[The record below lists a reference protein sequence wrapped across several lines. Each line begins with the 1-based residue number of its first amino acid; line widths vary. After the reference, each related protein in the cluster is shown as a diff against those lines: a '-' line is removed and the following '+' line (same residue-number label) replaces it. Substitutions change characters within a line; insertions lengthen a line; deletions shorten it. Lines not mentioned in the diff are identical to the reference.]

1 MQPRSN
7 LLDPEICYR
16 ALVTRDARFDGRFF
30 TGVRTTG
37 IYCRPVCPAQTPKPE
52 NVTFYP
58 SAAAAEAAGFRSC
71 LRCRPERA
79 PSTTPAH
86 PLVDRAMAI
95 IAEGPDPEG
104 SGLDGAAL
112 AARLGV
118 GERQLRR
125 LFAAH
130 LGASPK
136 AVVQTRRH
144 LLARQLV
151 VETDLPLTAVALAAG
166 FDSLRRFNHVFR
178 TLYGRPP
185 SQMRRSVARQAGHNG
200 GDQRGLTLSLP
211 YRPPYDWPGII
222 AVLKAHAIPG
232 VEVVTDDGYARIIT
246 LGGHHGTVVVSPG
259 SAHSLTARIDFPA
272 LRFVPRIVANLR
284 RIFDLG
290 ADPGPIDAVL
300 AGDPLLA
307 PLVAARPGLR
317 VPGAWNAFELAVRVI
332 LGQQVS
338 VAAGGR
344 LAGKL
349 VALCGTPVET
359 TIPGLTGLFPTPER
373 LVAEAEVLSL
383 HLNMPRARAAAI
395 VNLARAVAET
405 PDLLER
411 GEGLDGS
418 VRRLCAVAGIGR
430 WTAQCI
436 ALFALREPDAFP
448 PRDVGLQRALGLTDR
463 QLMARAES
471 WRPWRAYAAMHL
483 WMVALGLAG
492 GATPSIESNA
502 DDLVA

>member
-1 MQPRSN
+1 LEPG
-7 LLDPEICYR
+7 ICYR
-16 ALVTRDARFDGRFF
+16 ALLTRDARFDGRFF

-58 SAAAAEAAGFRSC
+58 SAAAAELAGFRSC

-79 PSTTPAH
+79 PVTAPAH
-86 PLVDRAMAI
+86 PIVERAMAI
-95 IAEGPDPEG
+95 IAEGHDPDGP
-104 SGLDGAAL
+104 GLAE
-112 AARLGV
+112 RLGV

-136 AVVQTRRH
+136 AVMQTRRH

-151 VETDLPLTAVALAAG
+151 VETDLPLTEVALAAG
-166 FDSLRRFNHVFR
+166 FDSLRRFNHVFL
-178 TLYGRPP
+178 TLYGQPP
-185 SQMRRSVARQAGHNG
+185 SRMRRSAGRPDG
-200 GDQRGLTLSLP
+200 RGLTLSLP
-211 YRPPYDWPGII
+211 YRPPYDWKGII

-232 VEVVTDDGYARIIT
+232 VEVVTDEAYARIIT
-246 LGGHHGTVVVSPG
+246 LDGHHGTVVVSPG
-259 SAHSLTARIDFPA
+259 GAHSLSARIDCPK
-272 LRFVPRIVANLR
+272 LRLLPQIVARLR

-300 AGDPLLA
+300 AGDAGLA

-317 VPGAWNAFELAVRVI
+317 VPGAWDGFELAVRVI

-349 VALCGTPVET
+349 VDLFGTPVET
-359 TIPGLTGLFPTPER
+359 IIPGLTALFPTPAR
-373 LVAEAEVLSL
+373 LVAEAEVISL
-383 HLNMPRARAAAI
+383 RLNMPRARAAAI
-395 VNLARAVAET
+395 VNLACAVMAK

-411 GEGLDGS
+411 GAGLDAS
-418 VRRLCAVAGIGR
+418 VQRLCAVPGIGS

-448 PRDVGLQRALGLTDR
+448 PRDVGLQRALGLADR
-463 QLMARAES
+463 PLLARADN

-483 WMVALGLAG
+483 WMVALG
-492 GATPSIESNA
+492 ATPSIESNA

>member
-1 MQPRSN
+1 
-7 LLDPEICYR
+7 
-16 ALVTRDARFDGRFF
+16 
-30 TGVRTTG
+30 
-37 IYCRPVCPAQTPKPE
+37 
-52 NVTFYP
+52 
-58 SAAAAEAAGFRSC
+58 
-71 LRCRPERA
+71 
-79 PSTTPAH
+79 
-86 PLVDRAMAI
+86 
-95 IAEGPDPEG
+95 
-104 SGLDGAAL
+104 
-112 AARLGV
+112 
-118 GERQLRR
+118 
-125 LFAAH
+125 
-130 LGASPK
+130 
-136 AVVQTRRH
+136 
-144 LLARQLV
+144 LV

-232 VEVVTDDGYARIIT
+232 VEVVMDDGYARIIT

>member
-1 MQPRSN
+1 MHSSSTP
-7 LLDPEICYR
+7 LDPELCYR
-16 ALVTRDARFDGRFF
+16 ALLTRDARFDGRFF

-37 IYCRPVCPAQTPKPE
+37 IYCRPICPAQTPKPQ
-52 NVTFYP
+52 NVAFYP
-58 SAAAAEAAGFRSC
+58 SAAAAEVAGFRSC

-79 PSTTPAH
+79 PTTAPAH
-86 PLVDRAMAI
+86 PAVERAMAV
-95 IAEGPDPEG
+95 IAEGHDPNG
-104 SGLDGAAL
+104 RSL
-112 AARLGV
+112 AERLGV

-136 AVVQTRRH
+136 AVVQTRRN

-151 VETDLPLTAVALAAG
+151 VETDLPLTDVALAAG
-166 FDSLRRFNHVFR
+166 FDSLRRFNHVFL
-178 TLYGRPP
+178 TLYGQPP
-185 SQMRRSVARQAGHNG
+185 SQMRRSAARPRDG
-200 GDQRGLTLSLP
+200 RGLTLSLP

-232 VEVVTDDGYARIIT
+232 VEVVTDDAYARIIT
-246 LGGHHGTVVVSPG
+246 LCGHHGTVVISPG
-259 SAHSLTARIDFPA
+259 GPDSLSAQIDFPV
-272 LRFVPRIVANLR
+272 LRFLPRIVANLR
-284 RIFDLG
+284 RIFDLA

-300 AGDPLLA
+300 GGDAGLA
-307 PLVAARPGLR
+307 GLVAARPGLR
-317 VPGAWNAFELAVRVI
+317 VPGAWNGFELAVRVI

-338 VAAGGR
+338 VAAGSR

-349 VALCGTPVET
+349 VALFGTPVET
-359 TIPGLTGLFPTPER
+359 AIPGLTGLFPTPAR
-373 LVAEAEVLSL
+373 LVAEAEGLSL

-395 VNLARAVAET
+395 VNLARAATET

-411 GEGLDGS
+411 GEGLETS
-418 VRRLCAVAGIGR
+418 VRRLCAVPGIGP
-430 WTAQCI
+430 WTAHCI

-463 QLMARAES
+463 QLMARADA

-483 WMVALGLAG
+483 WMVALGLSRAD
-492 GATPSIESNA
+492 TPSIESNA

>member
-1 MQPRSN
+1 MHPQATP
-7 LLDPEICYR
+7 LDPELCYR
-16 ALVTRDARFDGRFF
+16 ALLTRDARFDGRFF
-30 TGVRTTG
+30 TGVSTTG
-37 IYCRPVCPAQTPKPE
+37 IYCRPVCPAQTPKWE

-58 SAAAAEAAGFRSC
+58 SAAAAEVAGFRSC

-79 PSTTPAH
+79 PSTAPGH
-86 PLVDRAMAI
+86 PLVERAMAI
-95 IAEGPDPEG
+95 IAEGHDPDGP
-104 SGLDGAAL
+104 DL
-112 AARLGV
+112 AERLGL
-118 GERQLRR
+118 GARQLRR

-136 AVVQTRRH
+136 AVMQTRRN

-151 VETDLPLTAVALAAG
+151 VETDLPLTDVALAAG
-166 FDSLRRFNHVFR
+166 FDSLRRFNHVFL
-178 TLYGRPP
+178 TLYGQPP
-185 SQMRRSVARQAGHNG
+185 SLMRRSATRARDG
-200 GDQRGLTLSLP
+200 RGLTLSLP

-232 VEVVTDDGYARIIT
+232 VEVVTDDAYARIIT
-246 LGGHHGTVVVSPG
+246 LGGHHGTVVISPG
-259 SAHSLTARIDFPA
+259 GADSLSARIDFPV
-272 LRFVPRIVANLR
+272 LRFLPRIVANLR
-284 RIFDLG
+284 RIFDLA

-300 AGDPLLA
+300 GRDARLAG
-307 PLVAARPGLR
+307 LVAARPGLR
-317 VPGAWNAFELAVRVI
+317 VPGAWNGFELAVRVI

-338 VAAGGR
+338 VAAGSR

-349 VALCGTPVET
+349 VARFGTPVET
-359 TIPGLTGLFPTPER
+359 MIPGLTGLFPTPAR

-395 VNLARAVAET
+395 VNLARAAT
-405 PDLLER
+405 DAPDLLER
-411 GEGLDGS
+411 GEGLETS
-418 VRRLCAVAGIGR
+418 VHRLSAVPGIGP

-463 QLMARAES
+463 QLMARTDA

-483 WMVALGLAG
+483 WMVALGLSI
-492 GATPSIESNA
+492 GATPVIESTA

>member
-1 MQPRSN
+1 MRPLSVS
-7 LLDPEICYR
+7 LDLEICYR
-16 ALVTRDARFDGRFF
+16 ALLTRDPRFDGRFF
-30 TGVRTTG
+30 TAVRTTG
-37 IYCRPVCPAQTPKPE
+37 IYCRPVCPAQTPKKE

-58 SAAAAEAAGFRSC
+58 SAAAAEVAGYRSC

-86 PLVDRAMAI
+86 PLIERAMAI
-95 IAEGPDPEG
+95 IAQGQDPDGP
-104 SGLDGAAL
+104 SL
-112 AARLGV
+112 AERLGV

-136 AVVQTRRH
+136 AVVQTRRN

-151 VETDLPLTAVALAAG
+151 VETDLPLTEVALAAG
-166 FDSLRRFNHVFR
+166 FDSLRRFNHVFL
-178 TLYGRPP
+178 TLYGQPP
-185 SQMRRSVARQAGHNG
+185 SRMRRSAVRRSDG
-200 GDQRGLTLSLP
+200 RGLTLSLP

-232 VEVVTDDGYARIIT
+232 VEVVTDDAYARIIT
-246 LGGHHGTVVVSPG
+246 LGGHQGTVTVSRG
-259 SAHSLTARIDFPA
+259 GADHLSARIDFPA
-272 LRFVPRIVANLR
+272 LRFLPRIVANLR
-284 RIFDLG
+284 RIFDLA

-300 AGDPLLA
+300 AADAGLA
-307 PLVAARPGLR
+307 ALVAARPGLR
-317 VPGAWNAFELAVRVI
+317 VPGAWDSFELAVRVI

-349 VALCGTPVET
+349 VALFGTTVET
-359 TIPGLTGLFPTPER
+359 TIPGLTGLFPTPAR
-373 LVAEAEVLSL
+373 LLAEADELSL

-395 VNLARAVAET
+395 VNLARAAAEE

-411 GEGLDGS
+411 GEGLEAS
-418 VRRLCAVAGIGR
+418 VRRLCAVTGIGP

-436 ALFALREPDAFP
+436 ALFGLREPDAFP
-448 PRDVGLQRALGLTDR
+448 PRDVGLQRAFGLTDR
-463 QLMARAES
+463 QLMARAEG

-492 GATPSIESNA
+492 GVAPTIESIA

>member
-1 MQPRSN
+1 MHPLSGP
-7 LLDPEICYR
+7 LDPEICYR
-16 ALVTRDARFDGRFF
+16 ALLTRDVRFDGRFF

-37 IYCRPVCPAQTPKPE
+37 IYCRPVCPAQTPKPG

-58 SAAAAEAAGFRSC
+58 SAAAAEVAGFRSC

-79 PSTTPAH
+79 PSSTVGH
-86 PLVDRAMAI
+86 PLVERAMAI
-95 IAEGPDPEG
+95 IAEGQDPDGPSLDG
-104 SGLDGAAL
+104 SGLAE
-112 AARLGV
+112 RLGV

-136 AVVQTRRH
+136 AVMQTRRH

-151 VETDLPLTAVALAAG
+151 VETELPLTEVALAAG
-166 FDSLRRFNHVFR
+166 FDSLRRFNHVFL
-178 TLYGRPP
+178 TLYGKPP
-185 SQMRRSVARQAGHNG
+185 SGMRRSAARPR
-200 GDQRGLTLSLP
+200 DQRGLTLSLP
-211 YRPPYDWPGII
+211 YRPPYDWPGIV

-232 VEVVTDDGYARIIT
+232 VEVVTDEAYARIIT
-246 LGGHHGTVVVSPG
+246 LGGHRGTVVVSPG
-259 SAHSLTARIDFPA
+259 GGDSLAAQIDFPA
-272 LRFVPRIVANLR
+272 LRFLPRIVANLR
-284 RIFDLG
+284 RIFDLA
-290 ADPGPIDAVL
+290 ADPGPVDDVL
-300 AGDPLLA
+300 AADPGLA
-307 PLVAARPGLR
+307 PLIAARPGLR
-317 VPGAWNAFELAVRVI
+317 VPGAWNGFELAVRVI

-338 VAAGGR
+338 VAAGSR

-349 VALCGTPVET
+349 VALFGTPVET
-359 TIPGLTGLFPTPER
+359 AIPGLTGLFPSPAR
-373 LVAEAEVLSL
+373 LVAEADELSL

-395 VNLARAVAET
+395 VNLARAVADA

-411 GEGLDGS
+411 GEGLEAS
-418 VRRLCAVAGIGR
+418 VRRLCAVPGIGP

-463 QLMARAES
+463 QLMARAEH
-471 WRPWRAYAAMHL
+471 WRPWRAYAVMHL

-492 GATPSIESNA
+492 NSAQKIESIA
-502 DDLVA
+502 DDPVA

>member
-1 MQPRSN
+1 MHP
-7 LLDPEICYR
+7 LLAPLDPEICYR
-16 ALVTRDARFDGRFF
+16 ALLTRDPRFDGRFF

-37 IYCRPVCPAQTPKPE
+37 IYCRPVCPAQTPKRE
-52 NVTFYP
+52 NVSFYP
-58 SAAAAEAAGFRSC
+58 SAAAAEVAGFRSC

-79 PSTTPAH
+79 PMTTPGH
-86 PLVDRAMAI
+86 PLVERAMAI
-95 IAEGPDPEG
+95 IAEAHDPDGP
-104 SGLDGAAL
+104 GLAEK
-112 AARLGV
+112 LGV

-136 AVVQTRRH
+136 AVMQTRRH

-151 VETDLPLTAVALAAG
+151 VETDLPLTEVALAAG

-185 SQMRRSVARQAGHNG
+185 SAMRRAASRPRDGQ
-200 GDQRGLTLSLP
+200 GLTLSLP
-211 YRPPYDWPGII
+211 FRPPYDWPGII

-232 VEVVTDDGYARIIT
+232 VEVVTDETYARIIT
-246 LGGHHGTVVVSPG
+246 LGGHHGTVVVSPA
-259 SAHSLTARIDFPA
+259 SADSLTARIDFPV
-272 LRFVPRIVANLR
+272 LRFLPRIVATLR
-284 RIFDLG
+284 RIFDLA

-300 AGDPLLA
+300 GGDPGLA
-307 PLVAARPGLR
+307 ALVAARPGLR
-317 VPGAWNAFELAVRVI
+317 VPGAWSGFELAVRVI

-338 VAAGGR
+338 VAAGSR

-349 VALCGTPVET
+349 VTLFGTPVET
-359 TIPGLTGLFPTPER
+359 AIPGLTGLFPTPSR
-373 LVAEAEVLSL
+373 LVAEAEVISL
-383 HLNMPRARAAAI
+383 QLNMPRARAAAI
-395 VNLARAVAET
+395 VNLARAVAEA
-405 PDLLER
+405 PELLER
-411 GEGLDGS
+411 GEGLEGS
-418 VRRLCAVAGIGR
+418 ARRLCAVPGIGP

-448 PRDVGLQRALGLTDR
+448 PRDVGLQRAIGLTDR
-463 QLMARAES
+463 QLMDRAES

-483 WMVALGLAG
+483 WMVALGLSART
-492 GATPSIESNA
+492 TPSIESTS

>member
-1 MQPRSN
+1 MHPLSAP
-7 LLDPEICYR
+7 LDSEICYR
-16 ALVTRDARFDGRFF
+16 ALLTRDPRFDGRFF
-30 TGVRTTG
+30 TAVRTTG
-37 IYCRPVCPAQTPKPE
+37 IYCRPVCPAQTPKKE
-52 NVTFYP
+52 NVTFYR
-58 SAAAAEAAGFRSC
+58 SAAAAEVAGYRSC

-86 PLVDRAMAI
+86 PLIERAMAI
-95 IAEGPDPEG
+95 IAEGQDPDGP
-104 SGLDGAAL
+104 SL
-112 AARLGV
+112 AKRLGV

-136 AVVQTRRH
+136 AVMQTRRN

-151 VETDLPLTAVALAAG
+151 VETDLPLTEVALAAG
-166 FDSLRRFNHVFR
+166 FDSLRRFNHVFL
-178 TLYGRPP
+178 TLYGQPP
-185 SQMRRSVARQAGHNG
+185 SRMRRSAVRRRDG
-200 GDQRGLTLSLP
+200 RGLTLSLP
-211 YRPPYDWPGII
+211 FRPPYDWPGII

-232 VEVVTDDGYARIIT
+232 VEVVTDEAYARIIT
-246 LGGHHGTVVVSPG
+246 LGGHRGTVTVSQG
-259 SAHSLTARIDFPA
+259 GADHLSARIDFPA
-272 LRFVPRIVANLR
+272 LRFLPRIVANLR
-284 RIFDLG
+284 RIFDLA

-300 AGDPLLA
+300 AADAGLA
-307 PLVAARPGLR
+307 ALVAARPGLR
-317 VPGAWNAFELAVRVI
+317 VPGAWDSFELAVRVI

-349 VALCGTPVET
+349 VALFGTPVET
-359 TIPGLTGLFPTPER
+359 TIPGLTGLFPTPAR
-373 LVAEAEVLSL
+373 LVAEAEELSL

-395 VNLARAVAET
+395 VNLARAAAEA

-411 GEGLDGS
+411 GEGLETS
-418 VRRLCAVAGIGR
+418 VRRLCAVTGIGP

-436 ALFALREPDAFP
+436 ALFGLREPDAFP

-463 QLMARAES
+463 QLMARAEG

-492 GATPSIESNA
+492 GAAPTIESIA